1 MPDNSLLRRSILR
14 GGEIDGFSV
23 VAAPRL
29 GNGYPGNS
37 HRMSPTAVAQDQDE
51 RESFIVETLVDAFS
65 DLMTADPDAFR
76 TKFRKMAADPFAFFR
91 GSACLFYS
99 DVSAGEDRWADERT
113 SRVWIQG
120 DLHAENFGTYM
131 DGAGVLIFD
140 VNDFDEAYVGH
151 FTWDVK
157 RFAAS
162 VALMCWQ
169 KALSDEVI
177 TTLIEAFANAYVT
190 QVRWFVD
197 VEDDSSFSLNLET
210 ARGAVLSALQ
220 SARLSTRAEMLDR
233 MTVVDECDRR
243 FRDVP
248 GVVRLDD
255 DERAKVEAA
264 FERYLDTIP
273 KAQRF
278 RGIAYDVKDVVAKT
292 GFGIGS
298 AGLPSYTLLIEG
310 FNQALD
316 NDVVL
321 SMKQGNVAAPSRV
334 VDDPKV
340 HEYFEHHGHRTAVS
354 QRALQAHAD
363 PLLGY
368 TDIDG
373 VGFVVSEL
381 SPYEADLDWSELT
394 EPDELAEVI
403 EQLGQAVAKVHCVS
417 DTDSDQSLVDFQTED
432 AIVAA
437 ISEDETDFVADIVE
451 FGLTYAATVRDDH
464 RHFVEAFRE
473 GRIPGVSA
481 T

>member
-1 MPDNSLLRRSILR
+1 
-14 GGEIDGFSV
+14 
-23 VAAPRL
+23 
-29 GNGYPGNS
+29 
-37 HRMSPTAVAQDQDE
+37 MSGAE
-51 RESFIVETLVDAFS
+51 RESFIVGRLVDAFS
-65 DLMTADPDAFR
+65 DLMAADPDAFR
-76 TKFRKMAADPFAFFR
+76 TKFRKMAADPFAFYR
-91 GSACLFYS
+91 GSACLFYA
-99 DVSAGEDRWADERT
+99 DVAERDDRWADERT
-113 SRVWIQG
+113 SRIWIQG

-131 DGAGVLIFD
+131 DGSGVLIFD

-151 FTWDVK
+151 FTWDLQ

-169 KALSDEVI
+169 KALSDDTI
-177 TTLIEAFANAYVT
+177 AQLIETFTRAYVR
-190 QVRWFVD
+190 QVRWFVEVD
-197 VEDDSSFSLNLET
+197 DDSSFSLNLLT

-220 SARLSTRAEMLDR
+220 SARLATRAEMLNR
-233 MTVVDECDRR
+233 ITVVDEFDRR
-243 FRDVP
+243 FRDLP
-248 GVVRLDD
+248 GVVRLGD

-264 FERYLDTIP
+264 FARYLDTIP
-273 KAQRF
+273 QTQRF
-278 RGIAYDVKDVVAKT
+278 RGIAYDVKDVIAKT

-298 AGLPSYTLLIEG
+298 AGLPSYTVLIEG

-334 VDDPKV
+334 VDDPDV
-340 HEYFEHHGHRTAVS
+340 HDYFTHQGHRTAVS

-368 TDIDG
+368 TDIDE

-417 DTDSDQSLVDFQTED
+417 DTDSEQSLVDFQTED
-432 AIVAA
+432 AIIAV
-437 ISEDETDFVADIVE
+437 IGDDEAGFVADTVD
-451 FGLTYAATVRDDH
+451 FGLTYAAVVRDDH

-473 GRIPGVSA
+473 GRIPGVTA